1 MNLDQPIG
9 KNWSAIRHSAQ
20 AFLQQPAPDTF
31 EQAVAMYTHSAW
43 EVRSFALALLGGLAA
58 SDPRAL
64 AFLFERCGEDPAW
77 QANEALAMAFDDYC
91 AAVGYDQA
99 IPVIR
104 KWLHA
109 PHAKLRRA
117 VSEGLR
123 PWIARKRA
131 VFASNPRLAIEL
143 LGTLKDDPSRYVQ
156 ESTGNALRDIS
167 RKHFDLVLAALRAW
181 LAEQPQSQ
189 ARRTVAKFALEKAV
203 KEDPSLRELYA

>member
-1 MNLDQPIG
+1 MSASLNEARSVFVAREFMNLDQLIG

-20 AFLQQPAPDTF
+20 AFLQHPAADTF

-131 VFASNPRLAIEL
+131 VFARNPTA
-143 LGTLKDDPSRYVQ
+143 GTSGCVHRNED
-156 ESTGNALRDIS
+156 TG
-167 RKHFDLVLAALRAW
+167 AA
-181 LAEQPQSQ
+181 P
-189 ARRTVAKFALEKAV
+189 
-203 KEDPSLRELYA
+203 